1 MTNSNYLNSLAELEK
16 RFNFEKEEK
25 TKFPFFKLDRTNKL
39 MNLLGNPQNDKSFT
53 IHIAG
58 TNGKGTVSS
67 IINSIIGQNFTI
79 GDNSLVKDSVVFSNV
94 KLKKNTY

>member
-39 MNLLGNPQNDKSFT
+39 
-53 IHIAG
+53 IALFNI
-58 TNGKGTVSS
+58 TRN
-67 IINSIIGQNFTI
+67 
-79 GDNSLVKDSVVFSNV
+79 
-94 KLKKNTY
+94 